1 MQTETRYLYVDNTIE
16 KQSKTKGFTEKYFT
30 VIKVPTFND
39 NYDKADKKARTIVQK
54 LGLKLA
60 GGSFGEP
67 TKPYNFESN
76 YTVINCPKNTKIQP
90 NTKHDNYIISLIE
103 NGY

>member
-16 KQSKTKGFTEKYFT
+16 KQNKTKGFTEKYFT

-39 NYDKADKKARTIVQK
+39 NYDKAEKKARTIVQK

-60 GGSFGEP
+60 GVLLENQQNP
-67 TKPYNFESN
+67 T
-76 YTVINCPKNTKIQP
+76 TL
-90 NTKHDNYIISLIE
+90 SLIIRLLIALRIPKY
-103 NGY
+103 NLTRSTIII

>member
-1 MQTETRYLYVDNTIE
+1 MKTETRYLYLDN
-16 KQSKTKGFTEKYFT
+16 KTQKTSLSNGLKEEHFT
-30 VIKVPTFND
+30 VIKVETFDD
-39 NYDKADKKARTIVQK
+39 NYNKAEKKARTIAQK

-67 TKPYNFESN
+67 SKPYNFESN

-90 NTKHDNYIISLIE
+90 NTEQDNYIIGLIE